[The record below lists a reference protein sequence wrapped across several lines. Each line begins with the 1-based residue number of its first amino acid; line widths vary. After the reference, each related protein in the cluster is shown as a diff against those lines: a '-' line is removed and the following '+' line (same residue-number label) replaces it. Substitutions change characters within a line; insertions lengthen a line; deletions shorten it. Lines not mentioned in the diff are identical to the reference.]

1 MSSILQQS
9 QIIVKMLSF
18 LIIWGGASVEVKI
31 ADCLA

>member
-1 MSSILQQS
+1 MGSILQQS

-18 LIIWGGASVEVKI
+18 LIISGGASFELEI